1 MDQLH
6 QLIHTLSKTE
16 KRYIKRMASLHVRGD
31 ENNYIKLFDLLN
43 DQDEYNESVLQN
55 ALQLDRNQFAVTKNY
70 LYNVILDSLESY
82 YANKNV
88 NHELDKQ
95 LHRVEILFDKHLIVQ
110 AQKIADR
117 IKKRAIELEQFFVL
131 VKVIELE
138 LRMVHLSPEPLA
150 EQLKT
155 IYALKE
161 ENLIAWDKLLQVNN
175 YKHYYYQIT
184 YNALKFG
191 LSNKVTDLEAIN
203 EILNKEEIENEDN
216 CKSATALNYLQAIK
230 LRYYNMIQDSEKG
243 LEYSGKQLKLMMEHP
258 KILIPSNLQYI
269 SRLYSHCTMCLYA
282 GSIDEFEQ
290 YFNEM
295 IGIEVQNKHEEANL
309 FFSRY
314 NLAMQRDLVYLSLNE
329 TPKYI
334 AMMQKSLKSDDIRL
348 SSVQQAIL
356 FLQAAHLKFIMDQ
369 IDDAQDWLNLI
380 LNMGNASLRDDMY
393 TVVYIKEMILN
404 FENGNHQ
411 YLESRIRAIKRL
423 LSNSNNLNETS
434 VAFIRF
440 FTKVIKCVNSKEQTV
455 LFEQFKA
462 EINTLIQTGEARQLS
477 NFIDVMSWI
486 ESKIIKK
493 PILYIMK
500 QKLQINT
507 TDK

>member
-1 MDQLH
+1 MYTITSH
-6 QLIHTLSKTE
+6 E
-16 KRYIKRMASLHVRGD
+16 KNR
-31 ENNYIKLFDLLN
+31 
-43 DQDEYNESVLQN
+43 
-55 ALQLDRNQFAVTKNY
+55 
-70 LYNVILDSLESY
+70 
-82 YANKNV
+82 
-88 NHELDKQ
+88 
-95 LHRVEILFDKHLIVQ
+95 
-110 AQKIADR
+110 
-117 IKKRAIELEQFFVL
+117 
-131 VKVIELE
+131 
-138 LRMVHLSPEPLA
+138 
-150 EQLKT
+150 
-155 IYALKE
+155 
-161 ENLIAWDKLLQVNN
+161 
-175 YKHYYYQIT
+175 
-184 YNALKFG
+184 
-191 LSNKVTDLEAIN
+191 
-203 EILNKEEIENEDN
+203 EEIKNENN

-455 LFEQFKA
+455 LFEQFKI

>member
-1 MDQLH
+1 MDQIH

-31 ENNYIKLFDLLN
+31 ENNYIKLFDLIN
-43 DQDEYNESVLQN
+43 DQDTYNESTLLN
-55 ALQLDRNQFAVTKNY
+55 ELQLDRNQFAVTKNY

-82 YANKNV
+82 SANKNT

-95 LHRVEILFDKHLIVQ
+95 LHQVEILFDKHLIVQ
-110 AQKIADR
+110 AKKIAER
-117 IKKRAIELEQFFVL
+117 IKKRATELEQFFVL

-155 IYALKE
+155 IYTLKE

-184 YNALKFG
+184 YSALKLG
-191 LSNKVTDLEAIN
+191 LSNKADELDNIK
-203 EILNKEEIENEDN
+203 EIISKEEIKNEDD
-216 CKSATALNYLQAIK
+216 CKSASALNYLQAIK
-230 LRYYNMIQDSEKG
+230 LRYYNMIQDREKG
-243 LEYSGKQLKLMMEHP
+243 LEYSSKQLKLMIEHP

-282 GSIDEFEQ
+282 GSIDEFEL
-290 YFNEM
+290 YFNKM
-295 IGIEVQNKHEEANL
+295 IHIDVQNKHEEANL

-314 NLAMQRDLVYLSLNE
+314 NLVMQRDLIYLSLNE
-329 TPKYI
+329 TGNYI
-334 AMMQKSLKSDDIRL
+334 SMMQKSLKLDDIRL
-348 SSVQQAIL
+348 SSVQQAVL
-356 FLQAAHLKFIMDQ
+356 FLQAAHLKFIMNK

-393 TVVYIKEMILN
+393 AIVYIKEMILN
-404 FENGNHQ
+404 FEKGNHQ

-423 LSNSNNLNETS
+423 LSNSNNLNEIGT
-434 VAFIRF
+434 AFIRF
-440 FTKVIKCVNSKEQTV
+440 FTKIIKCTNNKEQTAM
-455 LFEQFKA
+455 FEQFKT
-462 EINTLIQTGEARQLS
+462 EVSTLIQAGKAQQLS
-477 NFIDVMSWI
+477 NFIDIMSWI
-486 ESKIIKK
+486 DSKITKK
-493 PILYIMK
+493 PILDIMK
-500 QKLQINT
+500 QKL
-507 TDK
+507 